1 MDEIFK
7 KEEEQRELI
16 EVDYEVDNYI
26 LVTDDEW
33 EGEYNEAK
41 EEEEEFEEYD

>member
-16 EVDYEVDNYI
+16 EVDYEVDDYI

-33 EGEYNEAK
+33 EGE
-41 EEEEEFEEYD
+41 